1 MSQQKMFRT
10 QRDLIL
16 IGLILKAFL
25 IRFLGLMTDE
35 LALSIN
41 LLDYRFSALY
51 AHRYRLWSHQK
62 IIVGI
67 RRLKLIGSMG
77 ELRKFLCRSPQVKLI
92 RFSRVEKFATHKGD
106 FTTLI
111 KDTQGYKM

>member
-1 MSQQKMFRT
+1 MFRT

-51 AHRYRLWSHQK
+51 AHRYRL
-62 IIVGI
+62 
-67 RRLKLIGSMG
+67 
-77 ELRKFLCRSPQVKLI
+77 
-92 RFSRVEKFATHKGD
+92 
-106 FTTLI
+106 
-111 KDTQGYKM
+111 